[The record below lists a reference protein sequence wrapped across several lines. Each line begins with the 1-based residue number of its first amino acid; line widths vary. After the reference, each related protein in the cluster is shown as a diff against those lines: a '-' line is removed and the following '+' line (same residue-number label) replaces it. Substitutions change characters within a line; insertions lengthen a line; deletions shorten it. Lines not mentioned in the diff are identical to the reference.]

1 MRTDNYAILLYL
13 IDNNDQEMRTCFQN
27 HIVLSQGK
35 HGADKSNLLAE
46 VQAKTE
52 ETFLFLLHKYLNN
65 QE

>member
-13 IDNNDQEMRTCFQN
+13 IDNNDQEMRTSFQN

-35 HGADKSNLLAE
+35 HGAEQSNLLAE

-52 ETFLFLLHKYLNN
+52 ETFLFLLQKYLSN